1 MMRRTHKLTRADR
14 ERIVELCNQGKSNE
28 EIAVELHITESTV
41 RYHINKEAKNG
52 KTLRED
58 N

>member
-14 ERIVELCNQGKSNE
+14 ERIVELYNQGRSNE
-28 EIAVELHITESTV
+28 EIAVALHITESTV
-41 RYHINKEAKNG
+41 RYHINKETKNG
-52 KTLRED
+52 KTLHED

>member
-1 MMRRTHKLTRADR
+1 MRRTHKLTRADR
-14 ERIVELCNQGKSNE
+14 ERIVELYNQGRSNE

-41 RYHINKEAKNG
+41 RYHINKEATNG
-52 KTLRED
+52 KTLHED